1 LCYIRLPPVDVDGRA
16 ALFVRSAGESVVAI
30 ADGQIIGMLHLEVSR
45 HGFGELWDTIVMGL
59 VL

>member
-1 LCYIRLPPVDVDGRA
+1 
-16 ALFVRSAGESVVAI
+16 VAI